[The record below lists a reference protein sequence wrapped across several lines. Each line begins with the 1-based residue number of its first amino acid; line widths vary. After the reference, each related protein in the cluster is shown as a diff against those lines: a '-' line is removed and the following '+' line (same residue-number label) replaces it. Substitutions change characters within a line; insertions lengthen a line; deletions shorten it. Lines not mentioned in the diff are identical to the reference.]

1 MSQCPSITCLI
12 ISLSLYAPSPVQAMC
27 APACSPF
34 RTATQFLE
42 LFSVLQLAHYFMS
55 EPTHKGQDCILSML
69 TGHISGHKIG
79 DSNLGPRVWYL
90 MSGHVHI
97 QTSLRVQVRVGAGLT
112 GYLVSMINW
121 SVPCCAVLCYV
132 VCVNYVLWA
141 PILRCP
147 SLRDQRKPVET
158 GQALVSRIE

>member
-1 MSQCPSITCLI
+1 
-12 ISLSLYAPSPVQAMC
+12 
-27 APACSPF
+27 
-34 RTATQFLE
+34 
-42 LFSVLQLAHYFMS
+42 MS
-55 EPTHKGQDCILSML
+55 EHTHKGQDCILSML

-90 MSGHVHI
+90 MSDFLVAIHVHI

-112 GYLVSMINW
+112 GSPLYLVSMINW